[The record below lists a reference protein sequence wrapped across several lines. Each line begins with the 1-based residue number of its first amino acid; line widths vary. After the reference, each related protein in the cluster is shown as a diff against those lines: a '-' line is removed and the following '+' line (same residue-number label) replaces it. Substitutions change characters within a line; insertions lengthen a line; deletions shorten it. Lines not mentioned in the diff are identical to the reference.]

1 MEETEIIYWKQPMKN
16 NLLYNISCSYMILDK
31 YEITFPPLH
40 TQLYNISYECPEPVV
55 SLWKSVPGNSIH
67 IRYYAEEFKGLQ
79 REEKKLRYGLLGEAG
94 HSFILPKSL
103 VTQNFIP
110 EWDLQI

>member
-1 MEETEIIYWKQPMKN
+1 MKN

-55 SLWKSVPGNSIH
+55 SLWMPVPGNSIH